1 MIRGASAH
9 SKHPS
14 ESRMGGAQP
23 GKEPTE
29 AYVRWRS
36 SRLGRITDALERQP
50 LAGLLGSVAGKRLL
64 DVGCGDGAMAFEL
77 ARQGATVTA
86 LDADPSM
93 IAAARLRA
101 ENEAV
106 RIQLVEGNAKSLP
119 FDDATFDVVVAVT
132 ILCFVHD
139 AEHAVTE
146 IARVLKPG
154 GQLVIGEL
162 GRWSLWAAQRRMR
175 GWLGDPVWRAVKFRT
190 AADLRRLVEGAGL
203 RVVAIRGAVHYP
215 PCGMAARL
223 LAPVDL
229 WLGQETT
236 FGAAFLGMS
245 AAKNGNELRADAEN
259 HVSEK

>member
-1 MIRGASAH
+1 MTRGAFRH

-14 ESRMGGAQP
+14 ERRVGGAQP
-23 GKEPTE
+23 AEELTE
-29 AYVRWRS
+29 SYVRWRS
-36 SRLGRITDALERQP
+36 SRLGRITDALERQL
-50 LAGLLGSVAGKRLL
+50 LAGLLGRVAGKKLL

-101 ENEAV
+101 ENEAA
-106 RIQLVEGNAKSLP
+106 RIQLVEGNAESLP
-119 FDDATFDVVVAVT
+119 FDDAIFDVVVAVT
-132 ILCFVHD
+132 VLCFVQD

-146 IARVLKPG
+146 IARVLKPEG
-154 GQLVIGEL
+154 RLVIGEL

-175 GWLGDPVWRAVKFRT
+175 GWLGHPVWRAVKFRT
-190 AADLRRLVEGAGL
+190 AADLRRLAEAAGL
-203 RVVAIRGAVHYP
+203 RVVEIHGAVHYP
-215 PCGMAARL
+215 PCSVAAQL

-236 FGAAFLGMS
+236 FGGAFLAMS
-245 AAKNGNELRADAEN
+245 AAKQPDGSNRARL
-259 HVSEK
+259 

>member
-1 MIRGASAH
+1 MTRGAFGN

-14 ESRMGGAQP
+14 ERGMGGAQP
-23 GKEPTE
+23 AEGLTE
-29 AYVRWRS
+29 SYVRWRS
-36 SRLGRITDALERQP
+36 SRLGQITDALERQL
-50 LAGLLGSVAGKRLL
+50 LAGFLGRVAGKKLL

-101 ENEAV
+101 ENEAT
-106 RIQLVEGNAKSLP
+106 RIQLVEGTAESLP

-132 ILCFVHD
+132 VLCFVQD
-139 AEHAVTE
+139 AERAVTE
-146 IARVLKPG
+146 IARVLKPDG
-154 GQLVIGEL
+154 RLVVGEL

-175 GWLGDPVWRAVKFRT
+175 GWLGHPVWRAVKFRT
-190 AADLRRLVEGAGL
+190 AADLRRLADAARL
-203 RVVAIRGAVHYP
+203 RVIEIHGAVHYP
-215 PCGMAARL
+215 PCGVAARL

-236 FGAAFLGMS
+236 FGAAFLAMS
-245 AAKNGNELRADAEN
+245 AAKQPDESDRGKL
-259 HVSEK
+259 